1 VPDDDLRPRC
11 PWPGHDPLYRAYH
24 DAEWGVPERDGRALW
39 EKLMLDGFQA
49 GLSWITILRKRDAF
63 RRAFADFDPE
73 RVARFGEAEVAALLT
88 DAGIV
93 RSRAKIEATVGNARA
108 FLALRDRGEDF
119 APFCWDAVGGQVR
132 QNAWRAGEVPTET
145 PESRALSKAL
155 KARGFKFVGPVI
167 VYAWME
173 AVGLVNDH
181 VVTCFRHRELGG
193 PAPP

>member
-1 VPDDDLRPRC
+1 MSVDLRPRC
-11 PWPGHDPLYRAYH
+11 PWPGRDPLYRAYH

-73 RVARFGEAEVAALLT
+73 RVARFGEGEVAALLG
-88 DAGIV
+88 DPGIV

-108 FLALRDRGEDF
+108 FLAMRDRGEDF
-119 APFCWDAVGGQVR
+119 SAFCWDAVGGAVV

-145 PESRALSKAL
+145 AESRALSKAL
-155 KARGFKFVGPVI
+155 KARGFKFAGPVI

-181 VVTCFRHRELGG
+181 LVTCFRHAELGG
-193 PAPP
+193 GLPPR